1 METETQRAGREAA
14 GGGATPQ
21 MCPSCSAP
29 LVEGL
34 RFCRSC
40 GYRLGEGMAEYVE
53 TVRFDRVADLSGM
66 GAGNHSLTGAAGA
79 QTTLI
84 SPVAGAAGQQPG
96 LSPARRR
103 RKGRKWL
110 AFALVFLLLIPL
122 GVVGSV
128 FLFRALREVAQRNV
142 SSRAE
147 RNQPRS
153 FFGASEFGD
162 TEGQQGAILEESLPG
177 TPAEKAGLLDGDII
191 TKFDGKPVTGEDALR
206 DMLRETPIGKTVEV
220 VFLRDGETKTA
231 QLTTI
236 SSEAYNSDASMPKE
250 RGMLGIE
257 ATARVPVEGTKI
269 HGMLLGEVYS
279 NRPADLAGLKVGDIV
294 VEFDG
299 KPVRTEEGLFGYINR
314 AKPAST
320 VNVVVYREGQRVT
333 IPVKMGRRT

>member
-21 MCPSCSAP
+21 MCPSCGAA

-66 GAGNHSLTGAAGA
+66 GAGHHSHTGAAGA

-84 SPVAGAAGQQPG
+84 SPVAAAGQPQG
-96 LSPARRR
+96 SSPARRR
-103 RKGRKWL
+103 RKGKKWL
-110 AFALVFLLLIPL
+110 AFALAFLLLIPL

-128 FLFRALREVAQRNV
+128 FLFRALRGVVQQRIA
-142 SSRAE
+142 SQSE

-162 TEGQQGAILEESLPG
+162 TEGAQGAILEESLPG
-177 TPAEKAGLLDGDII
+177 SPAEKAGLLDGDII
-191 TKFDGKPVTGEDALR
+191 TKFDGKSITGEDTLR
-206 DMLRETPIGKTVEV
+206 DMLRETPIGKTVEI

-231 QLTTI
+231 QLTTM
-236 SSEAYNSDASMPKE
+236 SSEAYNSDAFMPKE

-257 ATARVPVEGTKI
+257 TAARVAVEGTKI
-269 HGMLLGEVYS
+269 HGMLLDEVYP
-279 NRPADLAGLKVGDIV
+279 NRPADLAGLKVGDVV